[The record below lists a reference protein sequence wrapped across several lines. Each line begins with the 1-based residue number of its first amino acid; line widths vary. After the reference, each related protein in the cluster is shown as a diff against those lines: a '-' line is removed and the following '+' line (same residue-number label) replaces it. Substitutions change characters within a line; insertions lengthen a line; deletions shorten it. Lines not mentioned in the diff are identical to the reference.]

1 VKNVIEDRDGFPI
14 SQDDK
19 ETLEKEFF
27 TMVVRLCDSGIP
39 SKELLKVIADALDYA
54 EEREENQ

>member
-1 VKNVIEDRDGFPI
+1 MIEDRDGFPI